1 MNIILLGPPGAG
13 KGTQAKN
20 IEQSM
25 GLLHLSTGDML
36 RMAADAGTPCGIE
49 AKKLMDRGELVSD
62 FVVMTIVSERLDER
76 DARDGF
82 ILDGVPR
89 NVVQA
94 QMLDEALEEK
104 GLKLDAVI
112 EITADDEALVKR
124 ISGRYACASCGK
136 GYHEQFKQPEKP
148 GVCDKCGSSEFSRR
162 ADDVPDTVR
171 NRLKVYHNQTEP
183 LVQYYTKKGILKK
196 VDGMA
201 DIQEVTRQIET
212 ALKSVEN
219 CPDISSRV

>member
-20 IEQSM
+20 LEVSRKLI
-25 GLLHLSTGDML
+25 HLSTGDML
-36 RMAADAGTPCGIE
+36 RTAAINETPCGLE

-62 FVVMTIVSERLDER
+62 FVVMEIVSERLDEK

-94 QMLDEALEEK
+94 HMLDDALAEK
-104 GLKLDAVI
+104 GLAIDCVV
-112 EITADDEALVKR
+112 EIIADDEALVER
-124 ISGRYACASCGK
+124 IGGRFACAKCGK
-136 GYHEQFKQPEKP
+136 GYHKEFKTPIVE
-148 GVCDKCGSSEFSRR
+148 GVCDKCGGTDFSVR
-162 ADDVPDTVR
+162 ADDTPDTVR
-171 NRLKVYHNQTEP
+171 NRLGVYHKKTEP
-183 LVQYYTKKGILKK
+183 LVSYYQKQGILRK

-201 DIQEVTRQIET
+201 DINSVTRQIES
-212 ALKSVEN
+212 AIDGCDK
-219 CPDISSRV
+219 

>member
-20 IEQSM
+20 IEKSM
-25 GLLHLSTGDML
+25 GLVHLSTGDML
-36 RMAADAGTPCGIE
+36 RTAVKHKTPCGLE

-124 ISGRYACASCGK
+124 IAGRYACSSCGK
-136 GYHEQFKQPEKP
+136 GYHEEFKPPKKD
-148 GVCDKCGSSEFSRR
+148 GVCDVCGSTEFSRR

-183 LVQYYTKKGILKK
+183 LVQYYEKKGILKK

-201 DIQEVTRQIET
+201 PIEEVTRQIEG
-212 ALKSVEN
+212 ALKHV
-219 CPDISSRV
+219 

>member
-13 KGTQAKN
+13 KGTQAKKIVEN
-20 IEQSM
+20 R

-36 RMAADAGTPCGIE
+36 REAAANQTPCGLE

-89 NVVQA
+89 NVIQA
-94 QMLDEALEEK
+94 RMLDEALEEK
-104 GLKLDAVI
+104 GLKIDVVI
-112 EITADDEALVKR
+112 EITADDDALVER
-124 ISGRYACASCGK
+124 ISGRFACKSCGK
-136 GYHEQFKQPEKP
+136 GYHKIYKKPEVDN
-148 GVCDKCGSSEFSRR
+148 VCDKCGGTEFSVR
-162 ADDVPDTVR
+162 ADDKPDTVR
-171 NRLKVYHNQTEP
+171 NRLKVYHAQTEP
-183 LVQYYTKKGILKK
+183 LVQYYEKRGILKK

-201 DIQEVTRQIET
+201 GIEDVATQIEN
-212 ALKSVEN
+212 AIKGV
-219 CPDISSRV
+219 

>member
-1 MNIILLGPPGAG
+1 MYIIILGPPGAG

-20 IEQSM
+20 IEQSI
-25 GLLHLSTGDML
+25 GSVHLSTGDML
-36 RMAADAGTPCGIE
+36 RTAAKHGTPCGIE

-104 GLKLDAVI
+104 GIKLDAVVV
-112 EITADDEALVKR
+112 ITADDEALVKR
-124 ISGRYACASCGK
+124 IGGRYACANCGK
-136 GYHEQFKQPEKP
+136 GYHEEFKQPQKE
-148 GVCDKCGSSEFSRR
+148 GVCDKCGSTEFSRR
-162 ADDVPDTVR
+162 ADDVPDTIR

-183 LVQYYTKKGILKK
+183 LVQYYDKKGIVKK
-196 VDGMA
+196 VDGMRSIA
-201 DIQEVTRQIET
+201 EVTRQIEG
-212 ALKSVEN
+212 ALG
-219 CPDISSRV
+219 RV